1 MENLIEC
8 NHIYKKIGDF
18 FLQDIHFA
26 LEPGYILGVIGSNG
40 AGKSTL
46 VRVLLGSYK
55 LYNYMEDKLYPTREA
70 RSMAAN
76 RGDVTVEG
84 FSLKRH
90 SKDYKERVAY
100 ILNDTPFALG
110 MTAKE
115 NGILYG
121 SYYEDFDRKRYE
133 ELCKAYQ
140 VPYEVA
146 LKELSKG
153 EQVKMQL
160 AFALSYEAKLY
171 ILDEPAGN
179 LDVKFRDTL
188 YDVMRD
194 LVKNGDKSVIYVTH
208 LVEEMEALADYVLWI
223 ENGRQKC
230 FETLEELLDEYRL
243 YSGPKGFL
251 QEDEGYSVV
260 GVKNSENHREA
271 LLWSKDCTFSKE
283 VLERS
288 RRAELKEI
296 MYYEKEREEEE
307 NVVKELPHKASEQ
320 YEKEVDQSC

>member
-100 ILNDTPFALG
+100 ILNDTPFCAG
-110 MTAKE
+110 HDGE
-115 NGILYG
+115 
-121 SYYEDFDRKRYE
+121 RKWNFVR
-133 ELCKAYQ
+133 
-140 VPYEVA
+140 
-146 LKELSKG
+146 
-153 EQVKMQL
+153 QL
-160 AFALSYEAKLY
+160 L
-171 ILDEPAGN
+171 
-179 LDVKFRDTL
+179 
-188 YDVMRD
+188 
-194 LVKNGDKSVIYVTH
+194 
-208 LVEEMEALADYVLWI
+208 
-223 ENGRQKC
+223 
-230 FETLEELLDEYRL
+230 
-243 YSGPKGFL
+243 
-251 QEDEGYSVV
+251 
-260 GVKNSENHREA
+260 
-271 LLWSKDCTFSKE
+271 
-283 VLERS
+283 
-288 RRAELKEI
+288 
-296 MYYEKEREEEE
+296 
-307 NVVKELPHKASEQ
+307 
-320 YEKEVDQSC
+320 